1 MDKEKILE
9 EAKERFADCEDN
21 WAEQRSLA
29 LEDLRFARL
38 GEQWPEE
45 IKRQRELEKRPCLT
59 INRLPSFIRQVVN
72 DARLNKPSISVHPVD
87 SGADVE
93 TAEIISGLIRNI
105 EYTSDAEVAY
115 DTALESAV
123 TCGMGFFRISVDYTT
138 DDVFD
143 LDIKIERI
151 PNPLSV
157 YFDPY
162 SAAADAS
169 DWSYCFVTEILPKDQ
184 FKQRYPKAEVSD
196 WEGDFDGNWLS
207 KDTVRVAEY
216 WTREEEDALL
226 LQLSDGTILYEDQYL
241 ENLELFESS
250 GIQILGQRST
260 KKSVVI
266 QRIISGSEILE
277 ENSWAGKYIPIVPVF
292 GDEVVE
298 ESKRHFLS
306 LVRQSKDAQM
316 MYNFWRSASTELVA
330 LAPKAP
336 FIGPSG
342 AFDTDHEKWETANT
356 VTHPYIEYDGQI
368 PPQRQPF
375 AGPPAGALQEALNA
389 SDDMKSIM
397 GLHDASLGAR
407 SNETSGKAI
416 LARQREG
423 DVSTFHYIDNL
434 SRAIRYAGR
443 VLLDLIP
450 KVYKEPRVLRV
461 MGMDD
466 SVENV
471 QVNQQHEKGGMVR
484 MHDLTSGKYDLTVKT
499 GPSFTTQRE
508 EAYTQMIQ
516 MVQAHPNIAP
526 LIGDLI
532 AKNADWP
539 GAEEI
544 AKRLKAMLPPQIQA
558 LDKMEGLQPE
568 AQAAIAQMQ
577 QQLQQMD
584 QVIQQGQQLLK
595 EKDQQIT
602 ELGLE
607 LKNKQGDQALKAR
620 EIEVKERIEQAKLVE
635 GQRETIVNTMME
647 ALKAKVDA
655 LGAFQSAP
663 LQDLSAV
670 LESVTGN
677 SQAMSEA
684 IAAFAEASVMIAA
697 ENATPKSKT
706 VQIKAPSGAIYE
718 GTVQEQ

>member
-1 MDKEKILE
+1 MDNEKILE

-162 SAAADAS
+162 STAADAS

-684 IAAFAEASVMIAA
+684 IAAFAEASAMIAA